1 MRYVRTSHRQ
11 SESPPDQSTWQRT
24 SYEGLLSELKELRR
38 TTSDKTEQ
46 LKALVSAHFDQYLS
60 CHEAVR
66 ALADDIRVHERDNQ
80 ALVDD
85 MKALKQVTDSTLSV
99 MLQRAKEQRRIRNT
113 LSVLSRLRPV
123 LDITTKMK
131 ESLQNKDYEKLAE
144 DYVRLKYHSN
154 KSNLAV
160 LQKVFKAAHEIAAS
174 ANAELLKHFDDF
186 SLSVQ
191 DQVRRLYFHNMDQVY
206 RLSFVNDP

>member
-1 MRYVRTSHRQ
+1 MLLLRGQNTSFAALQ
-11 SESPPDQSTWQRT
+11 
-24 SYEGLLSELKELRR
+24 SELKDLHR
-38 TTSDKTEQ
+38 TTSDKTKQ

-60 CHEAVR
+60 CHESVR
-66 ALADDIRVHERDNQ
+66 ALTDDIRTHERDNQ

-85 MKALKQVTDSTLSV
+85 MKALRQVTDSTLSV

-131 ESLQNKDYEKLAE
+131 ESLQNKDYDKLAE
-144 DYVRLKYHSN
+144 DYCRLKYHSH
-154 KSNLAV
+154 KSSLSL
-160 LQKVFKAAHEIAAS
+160 LQRVFAAAHEIAAT
-174 ANAELLKHFDDF
+174 ANTELLNHFDDF

-191 DQVRRLYFHNMDQVY
+191 DQV
-206 RLSFVNDP
+206 SAA